1 MKLHE
6 IRQKNESELN
16 ELIRKTRSDIENIAK
31 DVLQQK
37 EKNVK
42 KVGFLRKDIARMKT
56 ILREK
61 ELEKVINLDKE
72 VKKDA

>member
-1 MKLHE
+1 MELHE

-16 ELIRKTRSDIENIAK
+16 ELIRKARSDIENIAK

-61 ELEKVINLDKE
+61 ELEKMINLDKE